1 MLTYRNTKTGAVIT
15 VPCPVSGEWEL
26 VEEPKAE
33 PTEET
38 AVAEAVEEPKVEKPK
53 RRRTTKK

>member
-26 VEEPKAE
+26 VEEPKEEVIAE
-33 PTEET
+33 
-38 AVAEAVEEPKVEKPK
+38 VAEEPKEEPKPK
-53 RRRTTKK
+53 KRRTTKK